1 MEQNHQAPTGADLD
15 HLVTSIAKVIEAINR
30 LNTMLD
36 GTPLAIN
43 SIGTNGHPSPQTRR
57 RIHRNTSVKGIVTYE
72 STVETFTGTLEETIA
87 EQQAKLQP
95 QYEEWVTALPS
106 DGP

>member
-1 MEQNHQAPTGADLD
+1 
-15 HLVTSIAKVIEAINR
+15 
-30 LNTMLD
+30 
-36 GTPLAIN
+36 
-43 SIGTNGHPSPQTRR
+43 
-57 RIHRNTSVKGIVTYE
+57 VTYE

-87 EQQAKLQP
+87 EQQAMDSELAKLQP